1 VDRSARDEELIEGLA
16 AGETAAL
23 AALYDRHAGVV
34 FALLVRIVADRQVAE
49 ELLQEAFL
57 RAWQHAGSY
66 ERGRGSVRSWLL
78 GIAHNLAL
86 NELRRRRRR
95 PGDAIGG
102 QARFG
107 LDGLAARAD
116 PRPGPAEAAWSAV
129 RHEEL
134 ARALDRLPSA
144 QRAVIELYAAGYT
157 QAEIAVR
164 LGQPLGTIKSRMRRG
179 LHQLRDA
186 LRPLGID
193 LD

>member
-1 VDRSARDEELIEGLA
+1 MDRSAADQELIAGLA

-66 ERGRGSVRSWLL
+66 DGRRGPVRSWLL

-95 PGDAIGG
+95 PEDAVGG
-102 QARFG
+102 AARRG
-107 LDGLAARAD
+107 VDGLATRAD
-116 PRPGPAEAAWSAV
+116 PRPDPAEAAWSAV
-129 RHEEL
+129 RHEAL
-134 ARALDRLPSA
+134 ARAVERLSPN
-144 QRAVIELYAAGYT
+144 QRAVIELYAAGYS
-157 QAEIAVR
+157 QAEIAAR
-164 LGQPLGTIKSRMRRG
+164 LRQPLGTIKSRMRRG
-179 LHQLRDA
+179 LLQLRDA

-193 LD
+193 VD